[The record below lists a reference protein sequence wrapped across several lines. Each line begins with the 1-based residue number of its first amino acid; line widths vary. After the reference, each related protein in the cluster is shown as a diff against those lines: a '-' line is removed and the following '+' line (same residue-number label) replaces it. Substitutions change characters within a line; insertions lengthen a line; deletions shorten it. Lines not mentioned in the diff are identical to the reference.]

1 MLIRRYLRYKVPPYL
16 PYELKAHSTEI
27 WGRGTVDAKACV
39 AAQTIAVVD
48 LLKSPSH
55 RIQPGSLSLLF
66 VVGEEAGGGGMR
78 YFSEHKPTNYSA
90 VIFGEPTEG
99 KLASGHKGILMFKL
113 HIRGK
118 AAHSGYPWLGVNAN
132 SVMVEALS
140 KLLDLERTL
149 PSSEKFGPS
158 TLNIGFVKGGVA
170 ANVVA
175 EVAEADVAIRIAAGT
190 PANIKSMITD
200 ALASTKKGVEHKG
213 GHFDIEF
220 VGRPYGPV
228 DIDADVKGFDS
239 ITVNYGTDIPN
250 LDGDHKRYLY
260 GPGSILVAHSD
271 HEHLKVSELQQAV
284 KDYRRLILAA
294 LESR

>member
-1 MLIRRYLRYKVPPYL
+1 M

-39 AAQTIAVVD
+39 AAQTIAVLD
-48 LLKSPSH
+48 LLKSSSH
-55 RIQPGSLSLLF
+55 QIQPGSISLLF
-66 VVGEEAGGGGMR
+66 VVGEEDGGDGMR

-90 VIFGEPTEG
+90 VVFGEPTEG
-99 KLASGHKGILMFKL
+99 KLASGHKGILIFKI

-118 AAHSGYPWLGVNAN
+118 AAHSGYPWLGVSANA
-132 SVMVEALS
+132 VMVEALS

-149 PSSEKFGPS
+149 PSSEKFGAS
-158 TLNIGFVKGGVA
+158 TLNIGLVNGGVA
-170 ANVVA
+170 SNVVA
-175 EVAEADVAIRIAAGT
+175 EVAEAHVAIRIASGS
-190 PANIKSMITD
+190 PDDIKGMITD
-200 ALASTKKGVEHKG
+200 ALASTKKRAESRE

-220 VGRPYGPV
+220 IGRPYGPV

-294 LESR
+294 LQLR

>member
-1 MLIRRYLRYKVPPYL
+1 
-16 PYELKAHSTEI
+16 
-27 WGRGTVDAKACV
+27 
-39 AAQTIAVVD
+39 
-48 LLKSPSH
+48 
-55 RIQPGSLSLLF
+55 
-66 VVGEEAGGGGMR
+66 MR

-99 KLASGHKGILMFKL
+99 KLASGHKGFLSFRL

-118 AAHSGYPWLGVNAN
+118 AAHSGYPWLGVSAN

-140 KLLDLERTL
+140 KLLDLEKEL
-149 PSSEKFGPS
+149 PSSEKFGTS
-158 TLNIGFVKGGVA
+158 TLNIGLVNGGVA

-175 EVAEADVAIRIAAGT
+175 EVAEAHIAIRVAAGS
-190 PANIKSMITD
+190 PDDIKSMITD
-200 ALASTKKGVEHKG
+200 ALASTMKSVEDQG
-213 GHFDIEF
+213 GHFDLDF

-239 ITVNYGTDIPN
+239 ITVNYGTDVPN

-294 LESR
+294 LELR